1 MTVRYFDEFEVGER
15 FDSPGVTLTES
26 MILDFALRC
35 DPQPFHLDKTY
46 AENGPFEGLIA
57 SGLHTLVLAHR
68 MLLDGQIIP
77 ASSMGASGM
86 DEVRWLKPVRPG
98 DTLKVSSEVLEKRP
112 SKSRQDRGR
121 LRTLFEVKNQRQE
134 VVMTFTVAY
143 MVARRPAGGE
153 SSDP

>member
-26 MILDFALRC
+26 MILDFALRY

-86 DEVRWLKPVRPG
+86 DEVRWLTPVRPG

-121 LRTLFEVKNQRQE
+121 LRTLFKVKNQR
-134 VVMTFTVAY
+134 
-143 MVARRPAGGE
+143 
-153 SSDP
+153 